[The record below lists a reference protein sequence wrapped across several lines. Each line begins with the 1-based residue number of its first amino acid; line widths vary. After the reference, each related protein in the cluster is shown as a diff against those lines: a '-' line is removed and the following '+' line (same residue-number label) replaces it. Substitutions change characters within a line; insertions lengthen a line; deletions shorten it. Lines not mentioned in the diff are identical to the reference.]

1 MATATATKGKSTAKA
16 AARTTRKQPQ
26 AAAPSNGRTRGK
38 HAPNLVI
45 VESPTKAR
53 TVKNILGDEYEVIA
67 SVGHVRDLP
76 PYGYGVED
84 IESMNF
90 TPKYVV
96 VKDKRRGVDKTE
108 VVAEIAAAAKAA
120 NRVFLS
126 TDPDREGEA
135 IAWHIK
141 EAAGI
146 PTEKATRVVFHEITK
161 PAIEAAFAEAMG
173 QQVDGAADHHRKSA
187 GKIDMD
193 LVDAQQARRV
203 LDRLI
208 GFPLT
213 WFVQK
218 KVSRGASAGRVQ
230 SVALGLIVNREKE
243 IRDFRPVEYW
253 TIHAGL
259 AKQGRAFEAELTKF
273 ADGLKGAKLKPTFT
287 NAGPAI
293 PSEETANE
301 LLAKLRRS
309 QFQVAS
315 VTRGEKKR
323 SPAPPFTTSTFQQ
336 AAVNRLGMSA
346 ARAMSIA
353 QELYEGVGGQGLI
366 TYMRTDSLN
375 ISPIARLQARD
386 FAARTWGS
394 EYIPSKERVYV
405 TRSRGAQE
413 AHEAIRP
420 TNPAATPESLRRALG
435 NDQLR
440 VYTLIWQR
448 FMASQMSDARYATVT
463 VDIEA
468 REGATTHATFRASS
482 STLTFEGHLKVYG
495 ADAAEPAAG
504 EDEEDGLQGS
514 LPDLAQG
521 DVLDQRNVEGR
532 RHQTEP
538 PPRYT
543 EATLVKALEEEGIG
557 RPSTYATIV
566 QTVLKRDYVEKQGR
580 QLVPQE
586 LGFIVHDLL
595 EQYMKKYVDVP
606 FTGEMERE
614 LDEVAQGDRK
624 YEEVLREFWPE
635 FKRELDSAEG
645 AAEKQQ
651 EVTAIRCNVCNQ
663 ANLVIKWGRNGKFF
677 ACPRYPECTNS
688 LPMGP
693 DGEPVYAA
701 APQEI
706 AYRCPKDGGALVQ
719 KSGPYGQYVDC
730 VNREKGTCDFRGGVP
745 VGVACP
751 EEPETGQLVQ
761 KQTKRGIFYGCW
773 NYPHCSYTTNSL
785 EPGKMSPARPL
796 AEREEANKKL
806 LERSLRGKAAFA
818 KRKAG
823 TTTTRARKAS

>member
-1 MATATATKGKSTAKA
+1 
-16 AARTTRKQPQ
+16 
-26 AAAPSNGRTRGK
+26 
-38 HAPNLVI
+38 
-45 VESPTKAR
+45 
-53 TVKNILGDEYEVIA
+53 
-67 SVGHVRDLP
+67 
-76 PYGYGVED
+76 
-84 IESMNF
+84 
-90 TPKYVV
+90 
-96 VKDKRRGVDKTE
+96 
-108 VVAEIAAAAKAA
+108 
-120 NRVFLS
+120 
-126 TDPDREGEA
+126 
-135 IAWHIK
+135 WHIK

-146 PTEKATRVVFHEITK
+146 PDEKATRVVFHEITK

-173 QQVDGAADHHRKSA
+173 QHVAANADHHRKA
-187 GKIDMD
+187 PGRIDMD

-243 IRDFRPVEYW
+243 IQDFRPVEYW

-273 ADGLKGAKLKPTFT
+273 PEAAKGAKLKPAFT
-287 NAGPAI
+287 SGGPAI
-293 PSEETANE
+293 PSEAAANE

-315 VTRGEKKR
+315 VTKGEKKR

-346 ARAMSIA
+346 ARAMGIA
-353 QELYEGVGGQGLI
+353 QELYEGIGGQAGLI
-366 TYMRTDSLN
+366 TYMRTDSFN

-394 EYIPSKERVYV
+394 EYIPAKERVYV

-420 TNPAATPESLRRALG
+420 TNPSAMPESLRRTLN

-468 REGATTHATFRASS
+468 REGTDAHATFRASS

-495 ADAAEPAAG
+495 ADASEAQAE
-504 EDEEDGLQGS
+504 DDQEEGLQGS
-514 LPDLAQG
+514 LPELAAG
-521 DVLDQRNVEGR
+521 ETLEQRSVDGR
-532 RHQTEP
+532 RHETEP

-543 EATLVKALEEEGIG
+543 EATLVKALEEDGIG

-566 QTVLKRDYVEKQGR
+566 QTVLKRDYVQKQGR

-595 EQYMKKYVDVP
+595 EQHMKKYVDVP

-624 YEEVLREFWPE
+624 YEEVLEEFWPE
-635 FKRELDSAEG
+635 FKRALDGAEDT
-645 AAEKQQ
+645 AEKQQ
-651 EVTAIRCNVCNQ
+651 EVTDILCNVCQ
-663 ANLVIKWGRNGKFF
+663 QTNLVIKWGRNGKFF
-677 ACPRYPECTNS
+677 ACPRYPECSNS
-688 LPMGP
+688 LPMGA
-693 DGEPVYAA
+693 DGKPVFAA

-706 AYRCPKDGGALVQ
+706 AERCPKDGGALVQ

-773 NYPHCSYTTNSL
+773 NYPNCSYTTNSL
-785 EPGKMSPARPL
+785 EPAKMAPSRRQD
-796 AEREEANKKL
+796 EREAANKKL
-806 LERSLRGKAAFA
+806 LERSARGKAAFA

-823 TTTTRARKAS
+823 AAPGTRARKAS